1 MSGVNTENMAPNVQ
15 ATPELLTHFKRGADP
30 SVKERNSEFFSNK
43 RQKVVGPDEAAAVQ
57 EFANTNDIVI
67 KDDLIP
73 ALKQF
78 DEKSDLILGW
88 IRELGSKAANNNGMK
103 GLASC
108 LKALGALSPEVQ
120 KELNRIAEIE
130 ESDQKLAAYN
140 DLCNRLAQLTKAD
153 QIFADIV
160 HNFNKDLLQDFG
172 RKLRPGM
179 SAQQH
184 NSYDE
189 YGNLVDQATEKA
201 FSQAMFDALKRL
213 GALIHALVEAEIL
226 EPMWL
231 EIYPS
236 VFFKPNF
243 SDPTAEYMKQR
254 GRERPQGNAA
264 DVDPGAIAQP
274 SGPGRATPGMPGF
287 GG

>member
-1 MSGVNTENMAPNVQ
+1 MALEDVQ
-15 ATPELLTHFKRGADP
+15 ATPELLTHFKRGAGP
-30 SVKERNSEFFSNK
+30 SVEERNKEFFSK
-43 RQKVVGPDEAAAVQ
+43 KLQKVVGPDEAAAVQ

-73 ALKQF
+73 ALKKF
-78 DEKSDLILGW
+78 DEKSYLILGW
-88 IRELGSKAANNNGMK
+88 IRDLGSKAANNNGMK

-120 KELNRIAEIE
+120 EELNRIAEIK

-160 HNFNKDLLQDFG
+160 HNLKKDLLQDFG

-189 YGNLVDQATEKA
+189 YGNLVYQATEKA

-213 GALIHALVEAEIL
+213 GALINALVEAEVL
-226 EPMWL
+226 EPIWL
-231 EIYPS
+231 ERYPS
-236 VFFKPNF
+236 VFFKPDF
-243 SDPTAEYMKQR
+243 SDPTDEYMKQM
-254 GRERPQGNAA
+254 GRQRPQGNGN
-264 DVDPGAIAQP
+264 VDPGAGFAQP
-274 SGPGRATPGMPGF
+274 SGPVRAGPGMPGL